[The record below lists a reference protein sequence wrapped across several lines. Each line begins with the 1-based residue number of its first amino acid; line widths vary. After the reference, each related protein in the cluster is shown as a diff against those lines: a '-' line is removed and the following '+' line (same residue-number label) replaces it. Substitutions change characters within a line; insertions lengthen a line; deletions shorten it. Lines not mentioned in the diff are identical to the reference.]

1 MTNIVMF
8 DVDGDAAEICE
19 ALNDQVRILPVGPQS
34 IRAVFHHQVDD
45 DGLERAMKALTRML
59 S

>member
-1 MTNIVMF
+1 MF

-19 ALNDQVRILPVGPQS
+19 ALNDQVRILPVGPHS